1 MPPILLLLV
10 TIVLFGAVGWLA
22 GRRPNRREARRV
34 VLALQPLL
42 ILITIG
48 IALANARTGD
58 DPHGMG
64 LSLSLLL
71 TSLIAGTCS
80 LVLLQL
86 FGWNLA
92 FCLAGLCGAVGLAW
106 MLILGNWAAFALLGA
121 AIALSIL
128 GLLWEL
134 RESRAHERPR
144 GSEQDDR

>member
-1 MPPILLLLV
+1 MPPIIVFLL
-10 TIVLFGAVGWLA
+10 TILLFGAVGWVA
-22 GRRPNRREARRV
+22 GRRPNRREARRI
-34 VLALQPLL
+34 VLAAQPLL
-42 ILITIG
+42 ILVSIG
-48 IALANARTGD
+48 LALANAGAGD

-92 FCLAGLCGAVGLAW
+92 FCLAGFCGAVGLAW

-128 GLLWEL
+128 GLLLEL
-134 RESRAHERPR
+134 RESRPTSDLS